1 MPQSLI
7 RTNWRDLFQVAVAG
21 WNAHDNVERLDDAC
35 NAIYRRLQVR
45 SISESVPSEERG
57 ELRDAL
63 HFLHLLGQAA
73 ETEARSYKRVYLLR
87 RGA

>member
-1 MPQSLI
+1 MITQAIEKVPIPPVVTDST
-7 RTNWRDLFQVAVAG
+7 RKTVRNF
-21 WNAHDNVERLDDAC
+21 
-35 NAIYRRLQVR
+35 IYRRLQVR